1 MTRNIFTSFF
11 IALLLVVVSARA
23 AEEQTAPIRVACVGD
38 SITFGAGIRDRASN
52 SYPAQLAAMLGD
64 GYDVRNFGVNG
75 ATMLKKGNKPYWR
88 LKPYKAAQ
96 EFEPN
101 VVIIKLGTNDTKP
114 GNWKHADELEAD
126 YTEMVQTF
134 QGLASKPTV
143 YVCYPVPVVGEQWG
157 ISDAR
162 VREGV
167 IPVVDKVAK
176 ATGAAVVDL
185 YEPLKDKPK
194 LLPDKVHPNAEGAK
208 IIAQTLAGVIAPN
221 APPPPEDGKTE
232 VGVDG
237 KRQIYLLIGQSN
249 MAGRAPVP
257 DEDAGVIERCFL
269 LNQEGKWEPAKNPL
283 NIYSTIRKGA
293 GMQKMG
299 PGYGFAKAML
309 AAEPNVTIGLVVNAK
324 GGSSI
329 EQWAKGTK
337 FYDEAIR
344 RTKQAVEA
352 GGELAGVLWHQGESN
367 AKNPAGYLEKLKA
380 LVANLREDLG
390 EPDLPFVAGQV
401 KDVPQ
406 INKQLAMLP
415 RVVPHTGCANAEG
428 LKTMD
433 RWHFDTASIKRL
445 GQRYAGAMI
454 VLRKQKTRE

>member
-1 MTRNIFTSFF
+1 MMRNIFTSFF
-11 IALLLVVVSARA
+11 IAMLLVFASAGA
-23 AEEQTAPIRVACVGD
+23 AEREPAPIRVACVGD
-38 SITFGAGIRDRASN
+38 SITFGAGIRDRATN

-75 ATMLKKGNKPYWR
+75 ATMLKKGNKPYCR

-114 GNWKHADELEAD
+114 GNWQHADELEAD
-126 YTEMVQTF
+126 YTEMVTTF
-134 QGLASKPTV
+134 QGLDSKPTV

-176 ATGAAVVDL
+176 ATGATVVDL

-221 APPPPEDGKTE
+221 APPPPEEEAGNTK
-232 VGVDG
+232 G

-257 DEDAGVIERCFL
+257 DEDAGRD
-269 LNQEGKWEPAKNPL
+269 
-283 NIYSTIRKGA
+283 R
-293 GMQKMG
+293 
-299 PGYGFAKAML
+299 
-309 AAEPNVTIGLVVNAK
+309 
-324 GGSSI
+324 
-329 EQWAKGTK
+329 
-337 FYDEAIR
+337 
-344 RTKQAVEA
+344 
-352 GGELAGVLWHQGESN
+352 
-367 AKNPAGYLEKLKA
+367 
-380 LVANLREDLG
+380 
-390 EPDLPFVAGQV
+390 
-401 KDVPQ
+401 
-406 INKQLAMLP
+406 AMLP
-415 RVVPHTGCANAEG
+415 VEPGGEVGAGEESVEHLFDDPQRRGHAEDGPGVWVCQGDARGRAERDDRPGC
-428 LKTMD
+428 
-433 RWHFDTASIKRL
+433 
-445 GQRYAGAMI
+445 QRQGRFEHRAMG
-454 VLRKQKTRE
+454 

>member
-1 MTRNIFTSFF
+1 MTRKIFTSFF
-11 IALLLVVVSARA
+11 IAMLLVFASAGA
-23 AEEQTAPIRVACVGD
+23 AEREPAPIRVACVGD
-38 SITFGAGIRDRASN
+38 SITFGAGIRDRATN

-75 ATMLKKGNKPYWR
+75 ATMLKKGNKPYCR

-114 GNWKHADELEAD
+114 GNWQHADELEAD
-126 YTEMVQTF
+126 YTEMVTTF

-176 ATGAAVVDL
+176 ATGATVVDL

-221 APPPPEDGKTE
+221 APPPPEEEAGNTK
-232 VGVDG
+232 G

-269 LNQEGKWEPAKNPL
+269 LNRAGKWEPAKNPL

-337 FYDEAIR
+337 FYDEAVR

-367 AKNPAGYLEKLKA
+367 AKNPEGYLDKLKA
-380 LVANLREDLG
+380 LVANLRDDLG
-390 EPDLPFVAGQV
+390 EPDLPFVVGQV
-401 KDVPQ
+401 KDVPA
-406 INKQLAMLP
+406 INAQLAALP
-415 RVVPHTGCANAEG
+415 RAVDGTGCANSDG

-433 RWHFDTASIKRL
+433 RWHFDTASIKLL
-445 GQRYAGAMI
+445 GQRYADAI
-454 VLRKQKTRE
+454 VVLQKQKSRD